1 MKNINL
7 IKGVHLLKTMQSA
20 KKRSMPKA
28 QVSTYLDL
36 YVLSEGKERLLN
48 EDERLCMRKEAIRK
62 RLEEINLQIKKLE
75 EEESE
80 SATKKRGD
88 TTLPTVKKEWKKLL
102 LGY

>member
-20 KKRSMPKA
+20 KKRSIPKA
-28 QVSTYLDL
+28 HVSTYLDL
-36 YVLSEGKERLLN
+36 YVLSEEKERLLN

-62 RLEEINLQIKKLE
+62 RLEEINLQINKLGE
-75 EEESE
+75 TESTMKE
-80 SATKKRGD
+80 SGD
-88 TTLPTVKKEWKKLL
+88 TVLTSTQKTWKKII

>member
-7 IKGVHLLKTMQSA
+7 IKGAHLLKTMQSA

-36 YVLSEGKERLLN
+36 YVLSEEKERLLN

-62 RLEEINLQIKKLE
+62 RLEEINLQINKLGE
-75 EEESE
+75 TESTMKE
-80 SATKKRGD
+80 SGD
-88 TTLPTVKKEWKKLL
+88 ITLPTVKKEWNKII

>member
-7 IKGVHLLKTMQSA
+7 IKGAHLLKTMQSA

-36 YVLSEGKERLLN
+36 YVLSEEKERLLN

-62 RLEEINLQIKKLE
+62 RLEEINLQINKLGE
-75 EEESE
+75 TESTMKE
-80 SATKKRGD
+80 SGD
-88 TTLPTVKKEWKKLL
+88 TVLTSTQKTWKKIILE
-102 LGY
+102 Y